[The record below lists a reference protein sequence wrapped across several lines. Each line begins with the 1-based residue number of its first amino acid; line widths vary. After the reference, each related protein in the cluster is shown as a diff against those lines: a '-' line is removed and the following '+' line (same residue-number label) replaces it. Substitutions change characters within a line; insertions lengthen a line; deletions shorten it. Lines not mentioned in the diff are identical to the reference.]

1 MVWFF
6 LVFLY
11 TAHPFLAYRTIAFVP
26 SLMLS
31 LHPST
36 SQYFLL
42 YSLFPFCSNSQNI
55 FFSECFSFYI
65 MDELH
70 PLNPL
75 GILILYTL
83 RVFIILYSLALRDY
97 ITSESPFQFV
107 FFYHLCFMLET
118 LLQCL
123 EIFGL
128 FIFNRMHWKSQFG
141 RSLALWLTFSQ
152 RYRSIDLTILSEGQ
166 SIVSLSLTS

>member
-1 MVWFF
+1 MVLFF
-6 LVFLY
+6 LIFLY
-11 TAHPFLAYRTIAFVP
+11 TTHPFLAYRTITFVP
-26 SLMLS
+26 SLIYHYIQVLLNIS
-31 LHPST
+31 YCIV
-36 SQYFLL
+36 YFH
-42 YSLFPFCSNSQNI
+42 FFSNSQNI

-128 FIFNRMHWKSQFG
+128 FIFRRMH
-141 RSLALWLTFSQ
+141 
-152 RYRSIDLTILSEGQ
+152 
-166 SIVSLSLTS
+166 

>member
-1 MVWFF
+1 
-6 LVFLY
+6 
-11 TAHPFLAYRTIAFVP
+11 
-26 SLMLS
+26 
-31 LHPST
+31 
-36 SQYFLL
+36 
-42 YSLFPFCSNSQNI
+42 
-55 FFSECFSFYI
+55 

-128 FIFNRMHWKSQFG
+128 FIFNRMH
-141 RSLALWLTFSQ
+141 
-152 RYRSIDLTILSEGQ
+152 
-166 SIVSLSLTS
+166 